1 MMLLELKEKVWKA
14 NLDLVK
20 YELVTHTFGNVSGMD
35 HDQGLVVIKPSGMAY
50 DALMP
55 DDMVVVDL
63 EGNTIDSRLNPSS
76 DTPSHLAI
84 YKAFPQVSGIT
95 HTHSE
100 YATMFAQANKEIPCL
115 GTTHAD
121 HFFGPVPVTR
131 MMTEAEI
138 AADYEKNTGLVV
150 IERFADINPMEMPG
164 VLVASHGVFTWG
176 KSPEE
181 AVLNA
186 MILENIAKMAWGT
199 LMLDAR
205 RDGIPD
211 SLLNKH
217 FRRKHGPDAYYG
229 QNKKG
234 GSK

>member
-1 MMLLELKEKVWKA
+1 MLLELKEKVWQA

-20 YELVTHTFGNVSGMD
+20 YDLVTHTFGNVSGLD
-35 HDQGLVVIKPSGMAY
+35 RDRGLVVIKPSGMSY

-63 EGNTIDSRLNPSS
+63 EGDTVESRLNPSS
-76 DTPSHLAI
+76 DTPSHLEI
-84 YKAFPQVSGIT
+84 YKAFTGVSGII

-100 YATMFAQANKEIPCL
+100 YATMFAQAKREIPCL

-121 HFFGPVPVTR
+121 HFYGPVPVTR
-131 MMTEAEI
+131 MMTEAEV
-138 AADYEKNTGLVV
+138 ATDYEKNTGLVV
-150 IERFADINPMEMPG
+150 VERFADMDPMEMPG

-181 AVLNA
+181 AVLNG

-205 RDGIPD
+205 IGSIPD

-217 FRRKHGPDAYYG
+217 FRRKHGPEAYYG
-229 QNKKG
+229 QRKKEE
-234 GSK
+234 SK

>member
-1 MMLLELKEKVWKA
+1 MLLELKEKVWKA

-20 YELVTHTFGNVSGMD
+20 YNLVTHTFGNVSGMD
-35 HDQGLVVIKPSGMAY
+35 RDQGLVVIKPSGLAY
-50 DALMP
+50 EELMP

-63 EGNTIDSRLNPSS
+63 DGNKVGGRLNPSS
-76 DTPSHLAI
+76 DTPSHLEI
-84 YKAFPQVSGIT
+84 YRAFPKISGIT

-121 HFFGPVPVTR
+121 HFYGPVPITR
-131 MMTEAEI
+131 MMTDEEI
-138 AADYEKNTGLVV
+138 AEDYEKNTGKVV
-150 IERFADINPMEMPG
+150 IERFSDLDPVEMPG
-164 VLVASHGVFTWG
+164 VLVVSHGVFTWG
-176 KSPEE
+176 KSAED
-181 AVLNA
+181 AALNGL
-186 MILENIAKMAWGT
+186 ILENIAKLAWGT
-199 LMLDAR
+199 LMLDAQK
-205 RDGIPD
+205 DEIPD

-234 GSK
+234 EEK

>member
-1 MMLLELKEKVWKA
+1 MLLELKEKVWKA

-20 YELVTHTFGNVSGMD
+20 YNLVTHTFGNVSGID
-35 HDQGLVVIKPSGMAY
+35 RNQGLVVIKPSGMAY
-50 DALMP
+50 KELMP

-63 EGNTIDSRLNPSS
+63 EGNRVDGRLYPSS
-76 DTPSHLAI
+76 DTPSHLEI
-84 YKAFPQVSGIT
+84 YKAFEEIYGVT

-121 HFFGPVPVTR
+121 HFYGPVPVTR
-131 MMTEAEI
+131 MITDEEI
-138 AADYEKNTGLVV
+138 AENYEKNTGKVV
-150 IERFADINPMEMPG
+150 VERFAELDPMKMPG
-164 VLVASHGVFTWG
+164 VLVVSHGVFTWG
-176 KSPEE
+176 KSPEDST
-181 AVLNA
+181 LNGL
-186 MILENIAKMAWGT
+186 ILENIAKMAWGT
-199 LMLDAR
+199 LMLDAKR
-205 RDGIPD
+205 EGIPD

-234 GSK
+234 EKK

>member
-1 MMLLELKEKVWKA
+1 MLLELKEKVWKA

-20 YELVTHTFGNVSGMD
+20 YDLVTHTFGNVSGMD
-35 HDQGLVVIKPSGMAY
+35 RDQELIVIKPSGMAY
-50 DALMP
+50 EELMP

-63 EGNTIDSRLNPSS
+63 EGNTIDGRLNPSS
-76 DTPSHLAI
+76 DTPSHIEI
-84 YKAFPQVSGIT
+84 YKAFPEVGGVT

-121 HFFGPVPVTR
+121 HFYGAVPVTR
-131 MMTEAEI
+131 KITEEEI
-138 AADYEKNTGLVV
+138 AENYERNTGKVV
-150 IERFADINPMEMPG
+150 VERFADLDPMEMPG
-164 VLVASHGVFTWG
+164 ILVVGHGVFTWG

-181 AVLNA
+181 AALNG
-186 MILENIAKMAWGT
+186 MILERVAKIAWGT
-199 LMLDAR
+199 LMLDNR
-205 RDGIPD
+205 CEGIPE

-229 QNKKG
+229 QKKRG
-234 GSK
+234 EKK

>member
-1 MMLLELKEKVWKA
+1 MLLELKEKIWKA

-20 YELVTHTFGNVSGMD
+20 YNLVTHTFGNVSGID
-35 HDQGLVVIKPSGMAY
+35 RDQGLVVIKPSGMAY

-63 EGNTIDSRLNPSS
+63 EGNRIEGRLYPSS
-76 DTPSHLAI
+76 DTPSHLEI
-84 YKAFPQVSGIT
+84 YKAFQKISGIT

-121 HFFGPVPVTR
+121 HFYGPVPVTR
-131 MMTEAEI
+131 MITDEEI
-138 AADYEKNTGLVV
+138 VENYEKNTGKLVV
-150 IERFADINPMEMPG
+150 ERFADLDPMEMPG
-164 VLVASHGVFTWG
+164 VLVVSHGVFTWG

-181 AVLNA
+181 AALNGL
-186 MILENIAKMAWGT
+186 ILEKVAKMAFGT
-199 LMLDAR
+199 LMLDAQR
-205 RDGIPD
+205 GGIPD

-234 GSK
+234 EKK